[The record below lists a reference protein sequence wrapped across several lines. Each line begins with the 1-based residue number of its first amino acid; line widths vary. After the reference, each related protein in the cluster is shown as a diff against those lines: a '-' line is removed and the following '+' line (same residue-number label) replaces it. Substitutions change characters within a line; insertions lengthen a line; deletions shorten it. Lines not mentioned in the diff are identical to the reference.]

1 LPAWKLRSVHA
12 SFSRAIHTDSLI
24 QHREHDLGSR
34 PRLWWCPAGPSA
46 ELPLHAAG
54 IYKGTRQD
62 CLANYVVSSYTP
74 TLSALINA
82 QSAAARHRPQD
93 EANVLL
99 VSVPDAPDLPPLPNT
114 RVEADRIRDIMLSGH
129 QTSIENVLKAL
140 PNASVLHLACHGHQS
155 QDDTLT
161 SGFSLH
167 DGRLTLKRLME
178 LDLPRAEL
186 AYLSACETAS
196 TDEYQ
201 PDEAINL
208 AATMLFV
215 GFKSVI
221 ATMWCVPCKDELA
234 MTLSF
239 TTRSMNDVDGPF
251 VAERVYRA
259 IFRDGKLDL
268 NAVPYA
274 LDGAVRALRESG
286 AHPSR
291 WATYVHI
298 GA

>member
-1 LPAWKLRSVHA
+1 
-12 SFSRAIHTDSLI
+12 
-24 QHREHDLGSR
+24 
-34 PRLWWCPAGPSA
+34 LWWCPTGPFA

-54 IYKGTRQD
+54 IYGGPNQD

-74 TLSALINA
+74 TLSALIKA
-82 QSAAARHRPQD
+82 QEGMSPLQPN
-93 EANVLL
+93 ESEMLL
-99 VSVPDAPDLPPLPNT
+99 VSVPEVPG
-114 RVEADRIRDIMLSGH
+114 LS
-129 QTSIENVLKAL
+129 SL
-140 PNASVLHLACHGHQS
+140 PNALVEAGRVRGIIPPEHLSTLIEDQASIKNCLGRLPEASVVHFACHGHQS
-155 QDDTLT
+155 QDDPLE

-167 DGRLTLKRLME
+167 DGRLTLERIMQLH
-178 LDLPRAEL
+178 LPKARL

-196 TDEYQ
+196 TDENQ

-221 ATMWCVPCKDELA
+221 ATMWYAARLEFAKSSVAELIN
-234 MTLSF
+234 
-239 TTRSMNDVDGPF
+239 RSMDNLDGPF

-259 IFRDGKLDL
+259 AFRDGKLDL
-268 NAVPYA
+268 GAVPYA
-274 LDGAVRALRESG
+274 LDAAVRELRETG
-286 AHPSR
+286 ADPSR